1 MQSTVVCKSLYC
13 IDIKRPFRTG
23 SVVFVTHKEF
33 LRNHLMLEVKTLF
46 VLTVK
51 STLVRVTQDSLLL
64 FCFDFLGLHD

>member
-33 LRNHLMLEVKTLF
+33 LRNHLMLEVKTFRKLVCSYCQVDLSASDPRFPSF
-46 VLTVK
+46 VL
-51 STLVRVTQDSLLL
+51 L
-64 FCFDFLGLHD
+64 